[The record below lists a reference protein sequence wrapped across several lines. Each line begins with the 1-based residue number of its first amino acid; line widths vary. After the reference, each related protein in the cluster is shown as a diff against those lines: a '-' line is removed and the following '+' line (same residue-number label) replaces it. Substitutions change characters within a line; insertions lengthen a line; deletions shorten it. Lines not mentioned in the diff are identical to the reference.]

1 MAVARCRRNLG
12 EPCHTDGAATK
23 GNDVSQGTILRDVTV
38 VYNPAWLAED
48 EERSGIEPS
57 QVDLEILK
65 RVFREGLETFIAAE
79 EGLPISAVDDA
90 TATRS
95 YEILIDGE
103 RPSDTTDEQEL
114 EYNTEKAIER
124 YFQLGTYW
132 KAYRNQ
138 TG

>member
-1 MAVARCRRNLG
+1 M
-12 EPCHTDGAATK
+12 
-23 GNDVSQGTILRDVTV
+23 SQGAILRDVTV

-65 RVFREGLETFIAAE
+65 RVFQEGLETFIAAE
-79 EGLPISAVDDA
+79 EGLPIRAVADA

-124 YFQLGTYW
+124 YFQLGAYW
-132 KAYRNQ
+132 EAYRNQ
-138 TG
+138 AG